1 MTRTYTYTF
10 KTIEKNEAGE
20 WEWVERTITKKV
32 TDRMEERGDAHKRAY
47 AANYFNQVLRE
58 KYGRHRAE
66 AFGYNIKEV

>member
-1 MTRTYTYTF
+1 MTKTFTYTF
-10 KTIEKNEAGE
+10 QYYGE
-20 WEWVERTITKKV
+20 EIILTKKV
-32 TDRMEERGDAHKRAY
+32 TDRMEERNSHKRAY